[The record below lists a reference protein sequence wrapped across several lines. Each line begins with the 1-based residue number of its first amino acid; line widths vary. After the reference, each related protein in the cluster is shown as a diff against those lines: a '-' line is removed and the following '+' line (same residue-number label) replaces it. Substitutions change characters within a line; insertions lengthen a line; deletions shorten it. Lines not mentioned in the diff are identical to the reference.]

1 MIPFETDNPS
11 EQSQSPA
18 SSRPPPPKLES
29 PSTNHLGLKRSV
41 PDEDSRGKN
50 SKIILPSIIPG
61 SRSYTPSSAPSVHPN
76 SFGRPSATP
85 SSHPFGLALSASQ
98 CLSCP
103 TLAPGPDFEY
113 PVYQTTP
120 HATTWALSN
129 PNTGYPV
136 YQPPLYG
143 SAWTPINPNTG
154 YPVCHAPSYAAAW
167 APNNPVT
174 GYPVYPAPPYA
185 TPQAPRNSNTGYAV
199 YQDLP
204 YKKHLQGS
212 RPHRFET
219 SSSSRTQSSQV
230 GKPNHNT
237 SFQMQVPSPTVQSL
251 VPSKI
256 SESNSESFKPST
268 RARPHWEL
276 SANSN
281 MLGKLATP
289 KKKTFECYPDHPTF
303 RDSDDL
309 NGLYTDRHRE
319 KHQEATKHIRE
330 LYDILQKDMSLRSPE
345 AQKVMQ
351 ELDNLDKQ
359 ILNMNFY
366 GGLSPGLGQIRR
378 ETFISIWKS
387 TITPSCGWPQHLTE
401 AQISRFYLDAKLA
414 LKEFC
419 EEYDYPCGW
428 ACIPPC

>member
-11 EQSQSPA
+11 EQSQSHA
-18 SSRPPPPKLES
+18 SSRPPPPKLKS
-29 PSTNHLGLKRSV
+29 PSTNHLGLKKSV
-41 PDEDSRGKN
+41 PDKDSRGKN
-50 SKIILPSIIPG
+50 SNSPVIILPSIIPG
-61 SRSYTPSSAPSVHPN
+61 SRSYTPSPAPSVHPN

-85 SSHPFGLALSASQ
+85 SSHPFGLAPSASQ
-98 CLSCP
+98 YLSGP
-103 TLAPGPDFEY
+103 TLAPGSDFEY

-120 HATTWALSN
+120 YATTWALSN

-154 YPVCHAPSYAAAW
+154 YPVCHAPSYASAW
-167 APNNPVT
+167 APNTPVT

-212 RPHRFET
+212 RSHRFET

-256 SESNSESFKPST
+256 SESTS
-268 RARPHWEL
+268 
-276 SANSN
+276 
-281 MLGKLATP
+281 KLATP

-309 NGLYTDRHRE
+309 NELYTDRHRE

-330 LYDILQKDMSLRSPE
+330 LYDMLQKDMSLRSPE
-345 AQKVMQ
+345 ARKVMQ

-378 ETFISIWKS
+378 ETFISIWRS
-387 TITPSCGWPQHLTE
+387 TVTPACGWPQHLTE
-401 AQISRFYLDAKLA
+401 AQISRFYLNAKVA
-414 LKEFC
+414 LEEFC
-419 EEYDYPCGW
+419 EEYDYPLGW